1 MPTIHLETKINAP
14 IERVY
19 DLARSID
26 LHIQSLEHTNEKAI
40 AGKTTGLIELGE
52 TVTWEARHLGFKQQL
67 SSIITDAKPHDLF
80 ADEMVRGAFHSFRH
94 EHHFKSNGNDAT
106 IMNDIFT
113 YKSPLGWL
121 GKLADVLFLKNYM
134 TRLLEQRNNTLTRVA
149 ESDHW
154 KELPGMDHHIA

>member
-1 MPTIHLETKINAP
+1 MPIIYLETTINAP
-14 IERVY
+14 LKRVY

-67 SSIITDAKPHDLF
+67 TSIITDEQPHHLF

-94 EHHFKSNGNDAT
+94 EHHFKSDGNDTT
-106 IMNDIFT
+106 IMNDIFI
-113 YKSPLGWL
+113 YKSPLGIL
-121 GKLADVLFLKNYM
+121 GTVADVLFLKNYM
-134 TRLLEQRNNTLTRVA
+134 TRLLEQRNATLKSIA
-149 ESDHW
+149 ESEKW